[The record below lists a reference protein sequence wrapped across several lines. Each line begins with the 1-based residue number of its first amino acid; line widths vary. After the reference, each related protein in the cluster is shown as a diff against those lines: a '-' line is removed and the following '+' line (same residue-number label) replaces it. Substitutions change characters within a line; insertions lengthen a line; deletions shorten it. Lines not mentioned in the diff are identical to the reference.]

1 MRFKIYIITLNTSK
15 KNMKFYIKIV
25 GLILGLS
32 LIFTGLNLI
41 NQKKEVFAEN
51 EILNCEIKIPIG
63 EAIDSTSDLLND
75 VYVEMKNIYDIIP
88 DQINAVKE
96 MIKATQ
102 ECNLENC
109 QPVCVDIS
117 CSSLLLGD
125 EDSLCEPLC
134 NAECIEKECK
144 GEICPDLGFINN
156 LVNSHFETIN
166 DSFEKINNLY
176 IENIEKIDTELERS
190 RKEFDNCSKSETA
203 KTIRC
208 QDIFDKNYEFSIEK
222 IEECEEFCGEN
233 KKAENISSACL
244 KCLCVSPVNYFCC
257 D

>member
-1 MRFKIYIITLNTSK
+1 MLNTSK
-15 KNMKFYIKIV
+15 KNMKFYIKII

-63 EAIDSTSDLLND
+63 ETIENTSDLLND

-88 DQINAVKE
+88 DQINAAKE

-102 ECNLENC
+102 ECSLGNC
-109 QPVCVDIS
+109 QPVCVDIG
-117 CSSLLLGD
+117 CNSLLLGD

-144 GEICPDLGFINN
+144 GRICPDLGFIND
-156 LVNSHFETIN
+156 LINSHFETIN
-166 DSFEKINNLY
+166 DSLKKINNLY
-176 IENIEKIDTELERS
+176 IENIEKINKELEQS
-190 RKEFDNCSKSETA
+190 RKEFDNCSKIETA
-203 KTIRC
+203 ETIRC
-208 QDIFDKNYEFSIEK
+208 RDIFDKNYKFSVEK
-222 IEECEEFCGEN
+222 IKECEKFCEEN
-233 KKAENISSACL
+233 KKADDINPACL
-244 KCLCVSPVNYFCC
+244 ECFCVSSINYFCC
-257 D
+257 N